1 MLAPAEPFGNVEP
14 RVEAASEQHRAAIDG
29 AGADEPR
36 ESFSPEFHAA
46 VELIGR
52 RWTGAILWALADR
65 PLLLRRAD
73 RVRPR
78 PLRPAASRR
87 LRELE
92 SVGLVERAVHDGAP
106 ARVSYALTEKGR
118 SLEPVLSQL
127 EDWARAWKLSSYR

>member
-1 MLAPAEPFGNVEP
+1 VGA

-29 AGADEPR
+29 AGTDRRR

-65 PLLLRRAD
+65 PLYFAELTACVPGLSD
-73 RVRPR
+73 R
-78 PLRPAASRR
+78 LASRR

-92 SVGLVERAVHDGAP
+92 SIGLVERAVHDGAP

-118 SLEPVLSQL
+118 SLGPVLAQL
-127 EDWARAWKLSSYR
+127 DEWAREWKLSSYR

>member
-1 MLAPAEPFGNVEP
+1 M
-14 RVEAASEQHRAAIDG
+14 EAASEQHRAAIDG
-29 AGADEPR
+29 AGDDGRR

-65 PLLLRRAD
+65 PLYFAELTACVPGLSD
-73 RVRPR
+73 R
-78 PLRPAASRR
+78 LASRR

-92 SVGLVERAVHDGAP
+92 AVGLVERAVHDGVP

-118 SLEPVLSQL
+118 SLEPVLAQL
-127 EDWARAWKLSSYR
+127 DGWAREWKLSSYR

>member
-1 MLAPAEPFGNVEP
+1 M
-14 RVEAASEQHRAAIDG
+14 EAASEQHRAAIDG
-29 AGADEPR
+29 AGGDGRR

-65 PLLLRRAD
+65 PLYFAELTACVPGLSD
-73 RVRPR
+73 R
-78 PLRPAASRR
+78 LASRR

-92 SVGLVERAVHDGAP
+92 SVGLVERAVHNGAP

-118 SLEPVLSQL
+118 ALEPVLSQL
-127 EDWARAWKLSSYR
+127 EEWARVWKLSSYR